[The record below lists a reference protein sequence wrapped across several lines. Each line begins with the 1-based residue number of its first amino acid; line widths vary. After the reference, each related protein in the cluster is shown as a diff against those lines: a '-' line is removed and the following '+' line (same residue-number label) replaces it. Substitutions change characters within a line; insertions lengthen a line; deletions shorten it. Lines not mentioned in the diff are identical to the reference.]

1 MIHFLGAPCEVP
13 RAGQLSDVH
22 GELGAGVPHG
32 PTSPRRALHPEQA
45 ASISQVRRCAK
56 PVPKQNLYSA
66 SNWDSPVYNM
76 RVTLKCAPLPSFLH
90 SMIE

>member
-1 MIHFLGAPCEVP
+1 MIQFWGAPCEVP

-66 SNWDSPVYNM
+66 S
-76 RVTLKCAPLPSFLH
+76 R
-90 SMIE
+90 